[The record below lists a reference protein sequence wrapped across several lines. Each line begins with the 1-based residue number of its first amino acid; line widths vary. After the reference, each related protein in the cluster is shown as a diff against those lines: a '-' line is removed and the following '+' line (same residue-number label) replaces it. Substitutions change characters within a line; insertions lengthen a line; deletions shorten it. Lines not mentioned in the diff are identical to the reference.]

1 MEKLN
6 QYKHSI
12 VKRLK
17 EKGGHIEL
25 PDGIG
30 YDEIFQTIDINDR
43 TSYIIELSLIMGVD
57 DDDSLIEVKGC
68 SIGDNSYYDTCILK
82 SEDYESA
89 LKWVEML
96 EYAGLLDED

>member
-6 QYKHSI
+6 PYKHSI

-17 EKGGHIEL
+17 ENGGRIEL

-43 TSYIIELSLIMGVD
+43 ISYIIELSLIMGLD

-68 SIGDNSYYDTCILK
+68 SVGDNSYYDTCILK

-89 LKWVEML
+89 LKWIEML
-96 EYAGLLDED
+96 EYSGLLDED